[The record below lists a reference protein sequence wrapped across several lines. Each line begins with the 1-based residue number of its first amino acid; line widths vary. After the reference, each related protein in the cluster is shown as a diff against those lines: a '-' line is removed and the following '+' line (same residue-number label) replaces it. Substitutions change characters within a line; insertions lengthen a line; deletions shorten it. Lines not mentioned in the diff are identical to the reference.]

1 MPCLF
6 LHSKHAVTWRYSQNS
21 QLFLFKIQIQNT
33 IYMIKFV
40 PRWKPIRSHPNLA
53 AGPLRA
59 CCCYFPLLDE
69 GKRLSWLSPKPAVT
83 SCRLPWRYVYIYAR
97 GCRPERFNA
106 SGLGLFFL
114 PTEKKKKNK
123 KLRHWETRSKT
134 RPLAVMVGVFLFFFF
149 NKCTK
154 PETQQFSQQST
165 LIFFPLHR
173 RSV

>member
-1 MPCLF
+1 
-6 LHSKHAVTWRYSQNS
+6 
-21 QLFLFKIQIQNT
+21 
-33 IYMIKFV
+33 MITFV

-53 AGPLRA
+53 AG
-59 CCCYFPLLDE
+59 
-69 GKRLSWLSPKPAVT
+69 RLGRSVHVVVISPARWRKTLKLIEPKT
-83 SCRLPWRYVYIYAR
+83 SSDYSCRLPWRYVYIYAR

-114 PTEKKKKNK
+114 PTKKEKKKKNK

-134 RPLAVMVGVFLFFFF
+134 RPLAVTVGVFLFFFF